1 LHEFKA
7 DASSEVSVEQI
18 NNGGEMNTVTNKLVI
33 KTATWLQVT
42 AMSLGSKVREERG
55 DVPGWVLVT
64 VMTAGLV
71 VAVWSV
77 ADGQL
82 KSVLTSALRS
92 VSQP

>member
-1 LHEFKA
+1 MNMTKEIAIKA
-7 DASSEVSVEQI
+7 ATALQI
-18 NNGGEMNTVTNKLVI
+18 S
-33 KTATWLQVT
+33 AT
-42 AMSLGSKVREERG
+42 AMLEKSRNDRG

-92 VSQP
+92 VSRP

>member
-1 LHEFKA
+1 MKIENEIAPKISALIQVA
-7 DASSEVSVEQI
+7 A
-18 NNGGEMNTVTNKLVI
+18 TNAIAK
-33 KTATWLQVT
+33 
-42 AMSLGSKVREERG
+42 SREDRG

>member
-1 LHEFKA
+1 MKISDEIAPKMSA
-7 DASSEVSVEQI
+7 V
-18 NNGGEMNTVTNKLVI
+18 
-33 KTATWLQVT
+33 LQVAT
-42 AMSLGSKVREERG
+42 ERVFEKSRDERG

-82 KSVLTSALRS
+82 KAVLTSALRS
-92 VSQP
+92 VSRP

>member
-1 LHEFKA
+1 MKIINELA
-7 DASSEVSVEQI
+7 PRISV
-18 NNGGEMNTVTNKLVI
+18 
-33 KTATWLQVT
+33 ALQVS
-42 AMSLGSKVREERG
+42 AARFVDKFRDERG

-82 KSVLTSALRS
+82 KLVLTRALRS

>member
-1 LHEFKA
+1 MARQELNSAFAKLA
-7 DASSEVSVEQI
+7 AKLTVNVSED
-18 NNGGEMNTVTNKLVI
+18 
-33 KTATWLQVT
+33 
-42 AMSLGSKVREERG
+42 RG

-71 VAVWSV
+71 VAIWSV

-82 KSVLTSALRS
+82 KSVLSSALRS

>member
-1 LHEFKA
+1 MYTKVIQ
-7 DASSEVSVEQI
+7 EVALRGYVSFVARI
-18 NNGGEMNTVTNKLVI
+18 ST
-33 KTATWLQVT
+33 TA
-42 AMSLGSKVREERG
+42 KDERG

-71 VAVWSV
+71 VAIWSV

-82 KSVLTSALRS
+82 KSVLTNSLRS

>member
-1 LHEFKA
+1 MSAK
-7 DASSEVSVEQI
+7 
-18 NNGGEMNTVTNKLVI
+18 
-33 KTATWLQVT
+33 LQVT
-42 AMSLGSKVREERG
+42 IAAVLERSRDERG

>member
-1 LHEFKA
+1 MKIANEIA
-7 DASSEVSVEQI
+7 PRISV
-18 NNGGEMNTVTNKLVI
+18 
-33 KTATWLQVT
+33 ALQV
-42 AMSLGSKVREERG
+42 AAERVLDKSRDDRG

>member
-1 LHEFKA
+1 MKIVNEITPRISA
-7 DASSEVSVEQI
+7 A
-18 NNGGEMNTVTNKLVI
+18 
-33 KTATWLQVT
+33 LQV
-42 AMSLGSKVREERG
+42 AIERTLENSRDEQG

-82 KSVLTSALRS
+82 KAVLTSALRS

>member
-1 LHEFKA
+1 MKILNEIAPKISA
-7 DASSEVSVEQI
+7 
-18 NNGGEMNTVTNKLVI
+18 K
-33 KTATWLQVT
+33 LQVG
-42 AMSLGSKVREERG
+42 ANRVLDKSRDERG

-92 VSQP
+92 VSRP

>member
-1 LHEFKA
+1 MKSGSLTRSPLLMVTRMQA
-7 DASSEVSVEQI
+7 VLASLS
-18 NNGGEMNTVTNKLVI
+18 NR
-33 KTATWLQVT
+33 LQ
-42 AMSLGSKVREERG
+42 KERG
-55 DVPGWVLVT
+55 DIPGWVLVT

-82 KSVLTSALRS
+82 KTVLTNALRG